1 MFNISQCI
9 ILFDIISILFYFHLI
24 KIFKFLFQQLE
35 NISSLYCEN
44 VLRNIANFERNLVPL
59 FPSLIKNL
67 KLQLENGAT
76 KSRAN

>member
-1 MFNISQCI
+1 MYI

-35 NISSLYCEN
+35 NISSLSYEN
-44 VLRNIANFERNLVPL
+44 VLKNIANFERNLVPL

-67 KLQLENGAT
+67 KLQLKNGAT
-76 KSRAN
+76 KFRAN